1 MTLQIRLKV
10 SIDPDTLVA
19 EATLRGMAEDEVIVQ
34 TKERLGRELIS
45 RRARSRCLARALTS
59 SSEGA

>member
-1 MTLQIRLKV
+1 
-10 SIDPDTLVA
+10 
-19 EATLRGMAEDEVIVQ
+19 MAEDEVIVQ